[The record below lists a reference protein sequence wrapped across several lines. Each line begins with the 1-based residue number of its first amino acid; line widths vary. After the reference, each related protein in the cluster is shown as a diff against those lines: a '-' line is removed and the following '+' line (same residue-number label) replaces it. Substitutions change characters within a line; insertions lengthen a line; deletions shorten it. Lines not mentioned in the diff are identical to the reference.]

1 MFEHP
6 FVGDLS
12 SKTTEELTDV
22 ISLLNK
28 HLAFVYRTNNQAMIN
43 QLNMAL
49 NTYRAE
55 YQKRQE
61 EIWNKKAADFKG
73 KIDIS

>member
-1 MFEHP
+1 MIEHP

-12 SKTTEELTDV
+12 SKTMEELTEA
-22 ISLLNK
+22 ISSLNK
-28 HLAFVYRTNNQAMIN
+28 RLVFVSRMNNQTLIN
-43 QLNMAL
+43 QLHMILEN
-49 NTYRAE
+49 YRAE

-61 EIWNKKAADFKG
+61 EIWNKKSNDFKG